1 MAKIIVVVLSPIKIL
16 YTSGWMYG
24 VRQYG
29 MHQLLMF
36 LTEVKG
42 VEKNLIT
49 DGFYAMTDLSPQEYL
64 FTKIG
69 PEIFRGYF
77 ADWAAHN
84 TG

>member
-1 MAKIIVVVLSPIKIL
+1 
-16 YTSGWMYG
+16 MYG

-29 MHQLLMF
+29 MHMLLMF

-42 VEKNLIT
+42 VERHLIT

-69 PEIFRGYF
+69 PETFRGYF